1 MNQTSTN
8 QTSQPNNQ
16 REAIVDKLHGA
27 LSILRR
33 ERDDLHRSK
42 ELAMERLNLA
52 KDERI
57 NGQENLSVLQIRF
70 NKIDSIDGKQVRLN
84 DIGKLQSDV
93 DRLSRE
99 VSSGVLYCS
108 GNQMILIE

>member
-1 MNQTSTN
+1 MNQTSIN
-8 QTSQPNNQ
+8 QPNQ

-57 NGQENLSVLQIRF
+57 QGEQNLSVLQIRY
-70 NKIDSIDGKQVRLN
+70 NKIDSIEEKEIRLN
-84 DIGKLQSDV
+84 DIGRLQSEV

-99 VSSGVLYCS
+99 VSGLDWIV
-108 GNQMILIE
+108 M